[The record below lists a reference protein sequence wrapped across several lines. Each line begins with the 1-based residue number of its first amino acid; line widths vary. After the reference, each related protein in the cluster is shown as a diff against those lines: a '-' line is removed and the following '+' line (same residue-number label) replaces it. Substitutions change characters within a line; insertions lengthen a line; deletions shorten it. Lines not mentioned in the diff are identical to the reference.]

1 MGDFKINTAWLQY
14 LVKKILLSSVVLI
27 TLSFMSQQVEAA
39 VITYYYSEHCEIC
52 KALEPAWNEFVAN
65 EYVNHTIKKKSTMD
79 ADNLQEL
86 TQFSQTIRGR
96 SSPSIPSVYIESE
109 KTPPILLMGSKEIPS
124 LYQAIEPGTSK
135 TLNYVPP
142 APVIPQSN
150 MSLIIPVTFAAAADA
165 VNPCAIFVFILAV
178 SYATIYSGKRKAIL
192 YGITFAAALFLTYF
206 TAGLAGKVVINKIF
220 SNANTIALIM
230 SGSLF
235 IIAGF
240 HMRTV
245 IFPQNTK
252 LSELSNSAK
261 RKLIKYAEKCISVG
275 GAATSGVL
283 CAMIELPCTGGPY
296 AFALSLLAKQSMVK
310 AALWLGYYNLI
321 FISPILV
328 LLCILVISPEKVD
341 MFEQLRNKYRRLL
354 HLAMALCLTAA
365 GTWGLW
371 HYY

>member
-1 MGDFKINTAWLQY
+1 MKGFIKNISWLRY
-14 LVKKILLSSVVLI
+14 LVKKMSLNCLVLI
-27 TLSFMSQQVEAA
+27 AFAAIGQQAEAA

-52 KALEPAWNEFVAN
+52 KAFEPAWNEFVAN
-65 EYVNHTIKKKSTMD
+65 ESANHTIKKKSTMD

-86 TQFSQTIRGR
+86 TQLAQNIRGR
-96 SSPSIPSVYIESE
+96 LNPSIPSIYIEFE
-109 KTPPILLMGSKEIPS
+109 NKTPILLMGSKEVPS
-124 LYQAIEPGTSK
+124 LYQAVEPGTSK
-135 TLNYVPP
+135 TINFV
-142 APVIPQSN
+142 APIQAATQSN
-150 MSLIIPVTFAAAADA
+150 ITLLLPVTFAAAADA

-192 YGITFAAALFLTYF
+192 YGITFAVALYLTYF
-206 TAGLAGKVVINKIF
+206 IAGMAGKVVISRIF
-220 SNANTIALIM
+220 NNANAITLIM
-230 SGSLF
+230 SCSLF
-235 IIAGF
+235 IVAGF
-240 HMRTV
+240 HVRTV
-245 IFPQNTK
+245 FFPQQTK
-252 LSELSNSAK
+252 FSELSDSTK
-261 RKLIKYAEKCISVG
+261 MKLVKQAEKCVSVG
-275 GAATSGVL
+275 GAAVSGAL

-296 AFALSLLAKQSMVK
+296 AFALSLLAKQSMYES
-310 AALWLGYYNLI
+310 ALWLGYYNLI